1 MSNNIIYILDFD
13 GVLCDSID
21 ECMLT
26 TYNAFNHTEL
36 INIDDIPDQ
45 FKLYFYKYRYHVRPA
60 KEYLL
65 ICKAYLKNKDLSYP
79 IFVEMRK
86 SYEKEMKIFED
97 GFFNKRKFLK
107 KNIDIWLS
115 YHKIYEHANQIIS
128 SLSNKFFILT
138 TKDRNSVEML
148 ANHFGFSNKVENIFS
163 KEISTNKSVLF
174 TYFFKQYHSLT
185 NGNQVIFVDD
195 NEFHLADV
203 KHFPLELFFAKWG
216 YAGSQKLNN
225 FKEINSLMEL
235 I

>member
-1 MSNNIIYILDFD
+1 MSNDIIYVFDFD
-13 GVLCDSID
+13 GVICNSID
-21 ECMLT
+21 ECLLT
-26 TYNAFNHTEL
+26 SYNTFYNAEL
-36 INIDDIPDQ
+36 ININDVPYQ

-148 ANHFGFSNKVENIFS
+148 ANHFGFSNKVENIIS

-174 TYFFKQYHSLT
+174 TYFFEQYHSLS

-216 YAGSQKLNN
+216 YAGSQKSNN